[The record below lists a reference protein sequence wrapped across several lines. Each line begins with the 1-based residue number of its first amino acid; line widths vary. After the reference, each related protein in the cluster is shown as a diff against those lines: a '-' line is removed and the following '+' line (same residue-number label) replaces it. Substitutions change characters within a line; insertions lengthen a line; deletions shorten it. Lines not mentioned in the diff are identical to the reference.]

1 MPHCVN
7 GKELGMVLVLFPLE
21 PANPGVLKVDHKHG
35 KRSVPSGAS
44 EEKEEDPIFPVY
56 PAAQS
61 QRDTSAMISAFA
73 DHQDIGSWDNRLAH
87 GYHGQGSLLA
97 ASVSSMRQH
106 GLSQPPQDRVF
117 FFLQEACV
125 FMHGKQ
131 RTCLLVLASS
141 GDEDHREIN
150 KKCLVTNGLNPGFLS
165 LTLCFNQ
172 QILNYVN
179 WPGRACLEGS
189 ARKRHYRGVRQRPW
203 GKWAAEIRDPKKAAR
218 VWLGTFDTA
227 EAAAAAYD
235 AAALNFKGTKAKLNF
250 PERVQGGSHSPSPSQ
265 YSRPITVP
273 PPSPPPPP
281 PPQPYSPS
289 PPFAPPFPVQEEF
302 PNLLQYAQLLC
313 SNTDDDLSNATS
325 ALYDQQTF
333 ASQGLSNPSA
343 VSQQHRQVEE
353 ELLRVSSDMG
363 SSYGTD
369 FFGQGRDFDNSNP

>member
-1 MPHCVN
+1 M
-7 GKELGMVLVLFPLE
+7 
-21 PANPGVLKVDHKHG
+21 DHKHG

-61 QRDTSAMISAFA
+61 QRDTSAMVSAFA
-73 DHQDIGSWDNRLAH
+73 DHQDIGTWVNRLAH
-87 GYHGQGSLLA
+87 GHHGQGSLLA

-106 GLSQPPQDRVF
+106 GLSQPPQDR
-117 FFLQEACV
+117 
-125 FMHGKQ
+125 
-131 RTCLLVLASS
+131 
-141 GDEDHREIN
+141 
-150 KKCLVTNGLNPGFLS
+150 
-165 LTLCFNQ
+165 
-172 QILNYVN
+172 
-179 WPGRACLEGS
+179 GRACLEGS

-235 AAALNFKGTKAKLNF
+235 IAALNFKGTKAKLNF
-250 PERVQGGSHSPSPSQ
+250 PERVQGGSHSHSPSPSQ

-281 PPQPYSPS
+281 PPPPQPYSPS
-289 PPFAPPFPVQEEF
+289 PPFPPPFPVQEEF

>member
-1 MPHCVN
+1 M
-7 GKELGMVLVLFPLE
+7 
-21 PANPGVLKVDHKHG
+21 
-35 KRSVPSGAS
+35 
-44 EEKEEDPIFPVY
+44 
-56 PAAQS
+56 
-61 QRDTSAMISAFA
+61 
-73 DHQDIGSWDNRLAH
+73 
-87 GYHGQGSLLA
+87 
-97 ASVSSMRQH
+97 
-106 GLSQPPQDRVF
+106 
-117 FFLQEACV
+117 
-125 FMHGKQ
+125 
-131 RTCLLVLASS
+131 
-141 GDEDHREIN
+141 
-150 KKCLVTNGLNPGFLS
+150 NPGFLS

-179 WPGRACLEGS
+179 WPGRACLEVS

-250 PERVQGGSHSPSPSQ
+250 PERVQGGSHSHSHSPSPSH

-273 PPSPPPPP
+273 PPSPPPPPPP

>member
-1 MPHCVN
+1 MKDSTQSKFGCVQDQL
-7 GKELGMVLVLFPLE
+7 KKQERE

-106 GLSQPPQDRVF
+106 GLSQPPQDR
-117 FFLQEACV
+117 
-125 FMHGKQ
+125 
-131 RTCLLVLASS
+131 
-141 GDEDHREIN
+141 
-150 KKCLVTNGLNPGFLS
+150 
-165 LTLCFNQ
+165 
-172 QILNYVN
+172 
-179 WPGRACLEGS
+179 GREGS

-250 PERVQGGSHSPSPSQ
+250 PERVQGGSHSHSHSPSPSH

-273 PPSPPPPP
+273 PPSPPPPPPPPP